1 MSVMLI
7 DLHVHSSVS
16 DGTTSPTRLVFDAQ
30 AAGLDVIGLTD
41 HDTFD
46 GVREATEAGRR
57 VGVTVLQ
64 GVEISAERQG
74 SSVHLLGYGCD
85 PRDAA
90 LAAELAR
97 CRAGRAGRI
106 RATLDLLAELGV
118 PLSHDEVMAQV
129 GAAPS
134 VGRPHFA
141 DAMVAKGY
149 VRDRTEAFELYLAD
163 DKPAYVRR
171 YAPDVAEAIRLVRA
185 AHGLAVLAHP
195 WGRGMAAVLT
205 PQTITELTEQ
215 HGLEGLEV
223 DHPDHDDSD
232 RSLLSA
238 LGVRLGLIRTG
249 SSDHHGA
256 GKRKNPLGAHHTRP
270 SAYREILR
278 RLADRGGVV
287 PR

>member
-118 PLSHDEVMAQV
+118 PLSHDEVMAQIARRRRW
-129 GAAPS
+129 GGPASPAH
-134 VGRPHFA
+134 GGW
-141 DAMVAKGY
+141 GY
-149 VRDRTEAFELYLAD
+149 VRDRTEALSSTWPTQAGRQAL
-163 DKPAYVRR
+163 R
-171 YAPDVAEAIRLVRA
+171 PDVAEAIRLVRA
-185 AHGLAVLAHP
+185 AHGLAVLAHLGAGM
-195 WGRGMAAVLT
+195 GRADPADHHRAHRT
-205 PQTITELTEQ
+205 ARP
-215 HGLEGLEV
+215 EGLEV
-223 DHPDHDDSD
+223 VIPTTTT
-232 RSLLSA
+232 RPQPPERAGSA
-238 LGVRLGLIRTG
+238 APE
-249 SSDHHGA
+249 HHGLARTPRSGQAQESARRASHPSVGLPGDPAPA
-256 GKRKNPLGAHHTRP
+256 GRPRWSGSAVTR
-270 SAYREILR
+270 
-278 RLADRGGVV
+278 
-287 PR
+287 